1 MRNEMIGAVIRRALE
16 YPEFRNELAT
26 NPRAALSS
34 HGFALEEPEMREIES
49 IGRDLNGEDVERK
62 LITIAGK
69 YGVEPHPDRS

>member
-49 IGRDLNGEDVERK
+49 IGQNLQGEDVEQK
-62 LITIAGK
+62 LITIAEK